1 MKNIL
6 IVGGTS
12 GIGNAIAKQL
22 NSDHQLFISGR
33 KSHNLDGMDANF
45 IQWNS
50 NDDFEIST
58 LPEII
63 HGLVYCPGTINLKP
77 LSRLTEEDLL
87 EDYKVNVVG
96 AFKVIKA
103 LLPNLRKAKGSSIVL
118 FSTVASNTGMPF
130 HASIAAAKGGLQSM
144 GLSIAAELAKAQ
156 IRVNSIA
163 PSLTDTPLAEN
174 LLSTEAK
181 QEASAARHPLN
192 KVGSANELA
201 SMAAYL
207 LSDQA
212 GFITGQIFG
221 VDGGIGRLK
230 T

>member
-1 MKNIL
+1 
-6 IVGGTS
+6 
-12 GIGNAIAKQL
+12 
-22 NSDHQLFISGR
+22 
-33 KSHNLDGMDANF
+33 
-45 IQWNS
+45 
-50 NDDFEIST
+50 
-58 LPEII
+58 
-63 HGLVYCPGTINLKP
+63 
-77 LSRLTEEDLL
+77 
-87 EDYKVNVVG
+87 
-96 AFKVIKA
+96 
-103 LLPNLRKAKGSSIVL
+103 
-118 FSTVASNTGMPF
+118 
-130 HASIAAAKGGLQSM
+130 M